1 MLRMV
6 ATRRVMSDWF
16 CLCRV
21 RYALLAT
28 LIVLQFAISVHAERP
43 ISVFDDNA
51 FAQPFAGSEYAD
63 CENCDP
69 GVAGANAADFDE
81 WETIVP
87 EGSHGM
93 YHEGPELRP
102 FDWVR
107 HMGFR
112 HSSTHGPHVGRGL
125 PLEGTSWM
133 NRPYHIDWFS
143 GPLLGDDLIDNQ
155 VAQDNELFG
164 GLRIGWDF
172 DYYWGLEARFGW
184 SNPNVQF
191 IEPQPVADN
200 GSYFV
205 SDVDLVYYP
214 WGDSRVRPY
223 MLLGAGM
230 ARIDFVDAA
239 DVNFNTTLFT
249 TPFGGGIQFRQTPSL
264 IWRFEVLDNLSYG
277 ADGVDTM
284 HNVSLTA
291 GMEIRLGARPSS
303 YWPWR
308 SSRKIW

>member
-1 MLRMV
+1 MDARRPLDSDWLCGHRWNCCALLV
-6 ATRRVMSDWF
+6 FAILLLATRRTE
-16 CLCRV
+16 
-21 RYALLAT
+21 A
-28 LIVLQFAISVHAERP
+28 QQP
-43 ISVFDDNA
+43 ISVFDDPGEFGMTEQEFYDSSSA
-51 FAQPFAGSEYAD
+51 EFDSWEPLVED
-63 CENCDP
+63 DHCD
-69 GVAGANAADFDE
+69 
-81 WETIVP
+81 
-87 EGSHGM
+87 GM
-93 YHEGPELRP
+93 YCPPPESAELTP

-107 HMGFR
+107 HLGFR
-112 HSSTHGPHVGRGL
+112 HSSTHGRHIGRGL
-125 PLEGTSWM
+125 PLEGSSWL

-164 GLRIGWDF
+164 GLRVGWDF

-191 IEPQPVADN
+191 TEPQAVADN

-214 WGDSRVRPY
+214 WGDSKVRPY

-230 ARIDFVDAA
+230 ARIDFVDSAS
-239 DVNFNTTLFT
+239 VNFNTTLFT
-249 TPFGGGIQFRQTPSL
+249 MPFGGGIQFRQTPSL
-264 IWRFEVLDNLSYG
+264 TWRFELLDNLSYG

-284 HNVSLTA
+284 HNISLTA
-291 GMEIRLGARPSS
+291 GMELRLGARPPS

-308 SSRKIW
+308 SSRRFW